1 MKSTRDG
8 FGDALLELGKQ
19 NENVV
24 VLTAD
29 LTESVRAGAFKE
41 MFPRRFFSFGV
52 SEQDMISAAAG
63 FALEGKIPFACTFGV
78 FASGRPWDQIRIS
91 VAYMNL
97 NVNIVG
103 THAGITVGPDG
114 ATHQAL
120 EEITLMRV
128 LPNMTVIVPADYYE
142 AKKAAQVAASYP
154 GPVYLR
160 LTRNSV
166 PFITNEEDEYQI
178 GKANVLKDG
187 WDLTIIACGQMVHI
201 CLKAADILEQEN
213 ISARVIN
220 LHTVKPLDRNEIIK
234 AASETKAILTVE
246 EHQVFGGMGSAVAE
260 LVCENYPVPMKLMGI
275 RDRFGRSG
283 EADVL
288 LEAFG
293 LTSENVVKE
302 AKILLEKKVDN
313 L

>member
-1 MKSTRDG
+1 MKSTRGG
-8 FGDALLELGKQ
+8 FGDALLEIGKLD
-19 NENVV
+19 EKVV
-24 VLTAD
+24 VLSAD
-29 LTESVRAGAFKE
+29 LTESVRAGAFKAS
-41 MFPRRFFSFGV
+41 FPDRFFSFGV

-128 LPNMTVIVPADYYE
+128 LPNMTVIVPCDYYE
-142 AKKAAQVAASYP
+142 AYKATKAAVNYP

-160 LTRNSV
+160 LTRNNV
-166 PFITNEEDEYQI
+166 PFITNEDDEYKI
-178 GKANVLKDG
+178 GEAAVLKEGD
-187 WDLTIIACGQMVHI
+187 DLTIIACGQMTSI
-201 CLKAADILEQEN
+201 CLEAADILKQES
-213 ISARVIN
+213 ISVRVIN
-220 LHTVKPLDRNEIIK
+220 LHTVKPLDRNKILE
-234 AASETKAILTVE
+234 AALETKAILTVE
-246 EHQVFGGMGSAVAE
+246 EHQVFGGMGSSIAE
-260 LVCENYPVPMKLMGI
+260 FVCENNPVPMKLMGI

-283 EADVL
+283 ESDVL

-293 LTSENVVKE
+293 LTSEHVVKE
-302 AKILLEKKVDN
+302 AKMLLEKKS
-313 L
+313 